1 MNDFACT
8 HSHTHTQKQTNKQ
21 TNIQNDGWERVGV
34 LNRERAYK
42 VDVPEGATKTCTAW
56 VMLFQ
61 TRVIEEAPFIKVAP

>member
-8 HSHTHTQKQTNKQ
+8 HSHTQKQ

-42 VDVPEGATKTCTAW
+42 VDVPGGGGGGGGATKTCTAW